1 MAILINDTTPRIQYT
16 ATSGQTVFTVPFEF
30 FENADLKV
38 YKNSTLLTITTNY
51 TVTGAGV
58 TGGGSVTLTSGA
70 TAGDVITIF
79 RDIAVKR
86 VTDFPTSGPFNISAL
101 NNDLDRIVAMVQER
115 EDEITRVVQLSDTD
129 SSASLQLPPVA
140 TRASKVLGFD
150 STGNTI
156 AMQEIGNYRGNW
168 ASGTAYVLRDLI
180 KDTTN
185 ANIYICVAAHT
196 SSGSLPITTNA
207 NAAAWALLVDAATA
221 TSSSSAAASSASAAA
236 SSASAAAGSA
246 SAASTSAS
254 NAATSASNAATSA
267 TNASNSA
274 STASTQATNA
284 ANSASSASTS
294 ATNAANSATSASG
307 SASTATTQASNA
319 SSSATSAASS
329 ASTATTQA
337 SNAAS
342 SASAAS
348 TSASNAATSASNAAT
363 SASNASSSATAA
375 AAAQSAAET
384 ARDQTLTAFD
394 NFDDRYLG
402 TKTGDPTLDNDGNAL
417 VAGALYFD
425 STSGVMKVYTGSAW
439 VAAYVS
445 GSGFLAT
452 SGGTIT
458 GNLVVNSNSAS
469 DGVRITQTGAGN
481 ALVVEDSAN
490 PDATPFVVDASGN
503 VGIGTSSLTGYNLRI
518 SKSLT
523 GAATSR
529 ALLVQPT
536 VQSDVTAGAYTFQSI
551 ATTNAASFTLP
562 ALFHYA
568 ADQGTFGAG
577 STVTNQY
584 GFFSSSG
591 LISAT
596 TNFAFLAEN
605 TAAITAGK
613 TSYGFYSAV
622 NTATGGGTTWG
633 FYAAG
638 TAANYFAGQVQLG
651 AGTAAAPALSTTG
664 DTNTGI
670 FFPAADTVAIS
681 TDGTEDFR
689 IGPAG
694 QIGLQGANYGTSGQV
709 LTSNGSAAAPSWQ
722 TASSTGA
729 LKNVR
734 VFTSSGT
741 YTRTSGVTTA
751 VVIAVGGG
759 GGGGGSTINGG
770 TGGTTSFGSHVTAVG
785 GSGGTVATGGSPG
798 DGGTGGTGATI
809 AIKGAPGGYSYSDG
823 GCVNFGGIGGGPGG
837 GKSATAGVRG
847 AGGGGNG
854 GVFRGPGGGQGE
866 TGIKYTTT
874 VGATET
880 VTIGAG
886 GTAGAGAAAGGAG
899 YIIVY
904 EYS

>member
-115 EDEITRVVQLSDTD
+115 EDEVTRVIQLSDTD
-129 SSASLQLPPVA
+129 PAVNLQMPAAAS
-140 TRASKVLGFD
+140 RASRVLGFD
-150 STGNTI
+150 ATGSVI
-156 AMQEIGNYRGNW
+156 SMQELGNYRGNW

-196 SSGSLPITTNA
+196 SSGSLPISTNA

-284 ANSASSASTS
+284 ASSASSASTS

-348 TSASNAATSASNAAT
+348 TSASNAATSASNA
-363 SASNASSSATAA
+363 SSSATAA

-402 TKTGDPTLDNDGNAL
+402 TKTGDPALDNDGNAL

-469 DGVRITQTGAGN
+469 DGVRITQIGAGN

-490 PDATPFVVDASGN
+490 PDATPFVINASGN
-503 VGIGTSSLTGYNLRI
+503 VGIGTSSPN
-518 SKSLT
+518 SLLELNKAS
-523 GAATSR
+523 GAADLRFSVAGTLYGTAYASS
-529 ALLVQPT
+529 
-536 VQSDVTAGAYTFQSI
+536 SDMTINSVTAIPLKLGTNNTERFQI
-551 ATTNAASFTLP
+551 
-562 ALFHYA
+562 
-568 ADQGTFGAG
+568 G
-577 STVTNQY
+577 
-584 GFFSSSG
+584 SSG
-591 LISAT
+591 
-596 TNFAFLAEN
+596 
-605 TAAITAGK
+605 
-613 TSYGFYSAV
+613 
-622 NTATGGGTTWG
+622 
-633 FYAAG
+633 
-638 TAANYFAGQVQLG
+638 QLG
-651 AGTAAAPALSTTG
+651 
-664 DTNTGI
+664 
-670 FFPAADTVAIS
+670 
-681 TDGTEDFR
+681 
-689 IGPAG
+689 IG
-694 QIGLQGANYGTSGQV
+694 GANYGTSGQV

-722 TASSTGA
+722 AAAGFPSGTAMMFVQTAAPTGWTKSTTHDNKALRVVSGAASSGGSVA
-729 LKNVR
+729 
-734 VFTSSGT
+734 FTTAFASQGVSGT
-741 YTRTSGVTTA
+741 IGNTTTTGSVGSTTLSTSQIPSHTHTYEGNVGGGCSYDGGGSSFGNRTSGAT
-751 VVIAVGGG
+751 
-759 GGGGGSTINGG
+759 GGGGSHNHSLSMNAHNHTF
-770 TGGTTSFGSHVTAVG
+770 S
-785 GSGGTVATGGSPG
+785 
-798 DGGTGGTGATI
+798 
-809 AIKGAPGGYSYSDG
+809 
-823 GCVNFGGIGGGPGG
+823 
-837 GKSATAGVRG
+837 
-847 AGGGGNG
+847 
-854 GVFRGPGGGQGE
+854 
-866 TGIKYTTT
+866 
-874 VGATET
+874 
-880 VTIGAG
+880 
-886 GTAGAGAAAGGAG
+886 GTAINLAVQ
-899 YIIVY
+899 YVDVIIATKD
-904 EYS
+904 